1 MKRVAKSSAG
11 FTLVELLVVIGITG
25 LVLAVV
31 VSTRPKATAV
41 RLAAAARSVAIT
53 LQMARA
59 QAMASNTETVVRID
73 AQNKQF
79 GFARSMHAFPQGV
92 SVALTVAATER
103 VGESGG
109 VRFYPDGQ
117 STGGEILLTL
127 DGRSSRVAVNW
138 LTGESQ
144 LSP

>member
-1 MKRVAKSSAG
+1 MKLAKSSAG

-31 VSTRPKATAV
+31 LATRPKATAV
-41 RLAAAARSVAIT
+41 RLAAAARSVAVT

-73 AQNKQF
+73 AQKKQF
-79 GFARSMHAFPQGV
+79 GFARSMHSLPKGV
-92 SVALTVAATER
+92 SVALTIAATER

-109 VRFYPDGQ
+109 LRFYPDGQ
-117 STGGEILLTL
+117 STGGEIVLMLE
-127 DGRSSRVAVNW
+127 GRSSRVAVNW
-138 LTGESQ
+138 LTGEAQ

>member
-41 RLAAAARSVAIT
+41 RLAAAARSVAVT

-73 AQNKQF
+73 AQKRQF
-79 GFARSMHAFPQGV
+79 GFASSMQPLPKGV

-109 VRFYPDGQ
+109 LRFYPDGQ
-117 STGGEILLTL
+117 STGGEIVLTL
-127 DGRSSRVAVNW
+127 GGRSSRVAVNW
-138 LTGESQ
+138 LTGEAR